1 MRILLL
7 ASAFNGLSQRVYREL
22 DLLHHQLELLLSKQ
36 GKIDTEAIFVI
47 NPDLII
53 CPLLKEYIPAEIWQN
68 YRCLIVHPGIK
79 GDRGPS
85 SLDWALIEGQTS
97 WGVTLLQADQE
108 MDAGDIWGSREFP
121 MRTTS
126 KASLYRREVTHAAVD
141 LIKQALEQIQHNS
154 AKPIPLNYASADV
167 RGYWH
172 DPISQSDRAISW
184 QQPSKDIVRH
194 INAADSQPG
203 LRVSLS
209 GELFLA
215 YGAKQETRLYGEP
228 GEIIGQANGALCVA
242 TQDSAVWLRQLK
254 ATSLNAIKLPASL
267 SLNLR
272 FGEDQL
278 PDIRHMDHFHSDIK
292 VTIAQHVA
300 YIEFDFYNGA
310 MDTLQCRKLITEIR
324 KLKLRADIR
333 VMVFM
338 GGEDFWSNGIHL
350 NIIEVSESPGRTS
363 WTNIHAIDDLV
374 AEIILSPNHITVAAL
389 RCNAGAGGAVMAMA
403 CDRVA
408 ARDGVIMTPYY
419 SNMGLHGSEYWR
431 YLMPKRA
438 GLEATQRIRKQAH
451 PLLAS
456 EALAIGLVDEIFN
469 EDWQEYH
476 HTIEQYAKAL
486 AKPDCH
492 KDILA
497 YKQIIR
503 SKDEAEQ
510 PLQVYRNEALAIM
523 QQQFFD
529 PDSEYHRLRHNF
541 VHKIE
546 TDEVPVGSAS
556 SNQAT
561 G

>member
-1 MRILLL
+1 MKILLL
-7 ASAFNGLSQRVYREL
+7 ASAFNSLTQRVYREL
-22 DLLHHQLELLLSKQ
+22 DLLHHNLELLLSKQ
-36 GKIDTEAIFVI
+36 GKIDRDAIFSA

-53 CPLLKEYIPAEIWQN
+53 CPFLKEYIPAEIWQS
-68 YRCLIVHPGIK
+68 YRCLIVHPGIQ

-85 SLDWALIEGQTS
+85 SLDWAIMEAQTS

-108 MDAGDIWGSREFP
+108 MDAGDIWGSSEFP
-121 MRTTS
+121 MRATT
-126 KASLYRREVTHAAVD
+126 KASIYRREVTRAAVD
-141 LIKQALEQIQHNS
+141 LIKQALEQIQHG
-154 AKPIPLNYASADV
+154 AATPIPLDYTSTDIRGSWHAPIRESDRTISWDQPSADL
-167 RGYWH
+167 
-172 DPISQSDRAISW
+172 
-184 QQPSKDIVRH
+184 VRH

-203 LRVSLS
+203 LKMSLA
-209 GELFLA
+209 GKDFLV
-215 YGAKQETRLYGEP
+215 YGAKLEPRLYGDP
-228 GEIIGQANGALCVA
+228 GEIIGQANGALCLA
-242 TQDSAVWLRQLK
+242 TRDSSVWLRQLK

-267 SLNLR
+267 CFNLR
-272 FGEDQL
+272 LGEDQL
-278 PDIRHMDHFHSDIK
+278 PDIRHLDHFHSDIK
-292 VTIAQHVA
+292 VTIEQHVA

-324 KLKLRADIR
+324 KLKLRSDVR
-333 VMVFM
+333 VLVFM

-350 NIIEVSESPGRTS
+350 NIIEVSDSPGRAS
-363 WTNIHAIDDLV
+363 WANIHAIDDLV
-374 AEIILSPNHITVAAL
+374 AEIILSPNQITVAAL
-389 RCNAGAGGAVMAMA
+389 RCNAGAGGAVLAMA

-431 YLMPKRA
+431 YIMPKRA
-438 GLEATQRIRKQAH
+438 GLEATQRIRKQAQ

-456 EALAIGLVDEIFN
+456 EALSLGLIDEIFN

-476 HTIEQYAKAL
+476 HIIEQYAKAL

-503 SKDEAEQ
+503 SKDEAER
-510 PLQVYRNEALAIM
+510 PLQTYRNEALAIM

-546 TDEVPVGSAS
+546 PDAVPAGTES